1 LKHPTRDIDRFLNNL
16 NNKIDRLWPEG
27 HSNGGGNG
35 NSLNVDNV
43 VDPEEIAKWWYQ
55 EMKEQWIFHKSSWY
69 MRGLNADDGVG
80 CGPYRGCIPECEFYA
95 DEFISKV

>member
-1 LKHPTRDIDRFLNNL
+1 
-16 NNKIDRLWPEG
+16 
-27 HSNGGGNG
+27 
-35 NSLNVDNV
+35 
-43 VDPEEIAKWWYQ
+43 
-55 EMKEQWIFHKSSWY
+55 MKEQWIFHKSSWY